1 MLINEFGS
9 DVYKNYYYKAD
20 GNLKSIGLNYYEFID
35 GEWQLLS
42 DEIKL
47 DVSGQEG
54 NIFIFD
60 NCLSEGVALALQND
74 EDGIVKTSYKN
85 ENGWDTFE
93 MGISSWHSNTPNAGR
108 IHYGEETLVR
118 LEGDSLDENEK
129 LPSIELKNFEDTEVL
144 SAWDRVF
151 AVALVFYD

>member
-35 GEWQLLS
+35 GELQLLS

-47 DVSGQEG
+47 NVSGQEG

-60 NCLSEGVALALQND
+60 NCLSEGAALAVQND

-85 ENGWDTFE
+85 EDGWDVFE
-93 MGISSWHSNTPNAGR
+93 MGISSWYSNTPNAGR
-108 IHYGEETLVR
+108 IHCGEETLVQ
-118 LEGDSLDENEK
+118 LEGDSLGENEK
-129 LPSIELKNFEDTEVL
+129 LSGIELKNFEDTEVL